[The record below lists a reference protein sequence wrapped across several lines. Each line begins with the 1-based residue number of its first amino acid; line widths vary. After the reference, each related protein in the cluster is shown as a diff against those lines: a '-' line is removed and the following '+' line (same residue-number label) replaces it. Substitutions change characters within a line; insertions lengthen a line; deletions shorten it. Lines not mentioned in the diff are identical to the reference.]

1 MEEEEE
7 EEEEMEMEMEMEM
20 VVEEEEEMEMEMVEE
35 EEEEMEMEMV
45 EEEEEERVGCLV
57 CVFGLVHQIIERYVT
72 PTSGL
77 RGRALSR
84 PNLPDRL
91 GGRDYIA
98 RHYLI
103 PIPPPEKQEGET
115 RKKRKRA
122 QRQCIVCAH
131 SEIRDRVRQLVTT
144 MCKECQLPM
153 CMLCFRIYHV
163 QIRY

>member
-1 MEEEEE
+1 MRNADLVRQLQEAMEEMV
-7 EEEEMEMEMEMEM
+7 EEEMEM
-20 VVEEEEEMEMEMVEE
+20 VEEEMEMEMVEE
-35 EEEEMEMEMV
+35 EMEEEEMVKEEEEEMETVKEKEEEMV
-45 EEEEEERVGCLV
+45 EEERVGRFVRIL
-57 CVFGLVHQIIERYVT
+57 ERYGT

-131 SEIRDRVRQLVTT
+131 SEIRDRMMMVV
-144 MCKECQLPM
+144 
-153 CMLCFRIYHV
+153 V
-163 QIRY
+163 V